1 MGQPTLAPEH
11 AAGIRKAVDTL
22 HRPLVSYARS
32 LLGDLHLAQ
41 DTAQDALLALCRQPP
56 ELLERL
62 LPPNGSPGGGQSG
75 GGQLKAWLLTTTRNR
90 ALDHR
95 RRPTPVPLTTPAA
108 TAQPSPTPPPGE
120 RIDRAERHAALLAA
134 VDRLPEAQREAVR
147 LRFEHGLK
155 YRQIAEVTGT
165 STGQV
170 GYLLHEA
177 MTTLRHDLSRA
188 VD

>member
-11 AAGIRKAVDTL
+11 AAGIRKAVDSL

-56 ELLERL
+56 AVLDRL
-62 LPPNGSPGGGQSG
+62 IQPAGSADGRM
-75 GGQLKAWLLTTTRNR
+75 KAWLLTTTRNR
-90 ALDHR
+90 VLDHR

-134 VDRLPEAQREAVR
+134 VGRLPEAQREAVR

-188 VD
+188 AD